1 MTVVSR
7 PSIYISHAWGGES
20 EQLVQKIMHKFAKE
34 GIDITLDKKDLGY
47 RQSINAFMERLGEA
61 DAIIIVVS
69 NKYLHSEYCMF
80 ELLQIYENKNI
91 LERIFPVVLD
101 EVNIAKSTNRLDLV
115 KYWENQTKELENK
128 IRDLD
133 SISNIEG
140 ITDDLNLYQNIRS
153 KIAKLT
159 SILKDINTLNI
170 QLHTESDFD
179 ILFQAV
185 KKRLDAHPL
194 NQMNPVS
201 PVTQPVV
208 ESAPAGFSQVPPMAT
223 AAATTQPA
231 VTLYPPSPPQP
242 KKKNWWLWALIPVVA
257 IVGWF
262 AWSGISGRT
271 GNDNSQVSD
280 NKIDTSL
287 FEQPVQSI
295 SPSEPSNAASSG
307 STPAGPASGKKE
319 SEKNTPQ
326 DAGTN
331 DQPLVNARPPAGT
344 TFQQM
349 KLILD
354 RSVRNAQ
361 VLIDT
366 KSLSAWN
373 ASKALNII
381 QVEMPTGTHTFQL
394 IQGKDT
400 CQFQQVVHPN
410 EFELTLKCQ

>member
-1 MTVVSR
+1 MNGANR
-7 PSIYISHAWGGES
+7 PTIYISHAWGGES
-20 EQLVQKIMHKFAKE
+20 EKLVQKIMHKFAKE
-34 GIDITLDKKDLGY
+34 GIEITLDKKDLGY

-140 ITDDLNLYQNIRS
+140 ITEDLNLYQNIRT

-185 KKRLDAHPL
+185 KKRLDHHPF
-194 NQMNPVS
+194 NQPVTPEAKVADLAANS
-201 PVTQPVV
+201 PVA
-208 ESAPAGFSQVPPMAT
+208 S
-223 AAATTQPA
+223 AAASSEPA
-231 VTLYPPSPPQP
+231 VTMYTPPASPAR
-242 KKKNWWLWALIPVVA
+242 KKKNWLWLMLPLVLIA
-257 IVGWF
+257 GWF
-262 AWSGISGRT
+262 VWSYSSKNTLSTESQNSENKQDISLL
-271 GNDNSQVSD
+271 NQP
-280 NKIDTSL
+280 
-287 FEQPVQSI
+287 EQTI
-295 SPSEPSNAASSG
+295 SPAEPAANSPSNTSSEA
-307 STPAGPASGKKE
+307 TPPAGKKQSPATE
-319 SEKNTPQ
+319 PQKNNASDP
-326 DAGTN
+326 
-331 DQPLVNARPPAGT
+331 PLVNTRPPAGT

-361 VLIDT
+361 VLIDNKT
-366 KSLSAWN
+366 LNAWS

-381 QVEMPTGTHTFQL
+381 QVELPTGTHTFRL

-400 CQFQQVVHPN
+400 CQYQQVINPN